1 MGAIC
6 MKKQI
11 TVREFDEELWRIFR
25 GKAVGLGMET
35 GEALEEAVKL
45 WLKTKKPKL

>member
-1 MGAIC
+1 MGETY

-11 TVREFDEELWRIFR
+11 VVREFEEELWRRFR
-25 GKAVGLGMET
+25 GKVVVLGMET

-45 WLKTKKPKL
+45 WLSKK